1 MFNITEQIKD
11 ISPALQRLT
20 KQMYDKPELGHEEVY
35 ASEIIC
41 ELLTEKGF
49 TVEKP
54 FCGMQTAF
62 KAAYTSKK
70 QGPVIAFLAEY
81 DALPE
86 IGHGCGHNILGAT
99 SVGASIVLKNIIDDI
114 GGTVVLYGTP
124 AEETD
129 GGKVAIAKSGEFA
142 NVDIAMMAHP
152 SGTYE
157 KSGAS
162 NSLMPL
168 RFEFFGKT
176 AHAAGDPEEGINALN
191 ACISLFNNV
200 NAIREHIRRDS
211 RIHGIITNGGTAAN
225 IVPEY
230 ASADFYVRSSTMS
243 YQREL
248 IQKVKNCAEAA
259 ALSNGATVKIS
270 QFEADY
276 DTMVTNE
283 TLSNLF
289 WDKMNTL
296 GITPINPDAKNS
308 AGGTDAGNVSLCCPM
323 IHEYFSV
330 KEDGNLCG
338 HSREFA
344 DCTITNFAFEQMEK
358 TIEGFILT
366 SIDVI
371 TKPELLTA
379 IKEEFKNSIK
389 L

>member
-1 MFNITEQIKD
+1 MFNIKEKISA
-11 ISPALQRLT
+11 ISPELRRIT
-20 KQMYDKPELGHEEVY
+20 KEMYENPELGHEEVF
-35 ASEIIC
+35 ASKIIC
-41 ELLTEKGF
+41 EVLVSNGF
-49 TVEKP
+49 SVEKP
-54 FCGMQTAF
+54 FCSMETAF
-62 KAAYTSKK
+62 KAVYSSSKA
-70 QGPVIAFLAEY
+70 GPVIAYLAEY

-99 SVGASIVLKNIIDDI
+99 SVGAAIVLKDI
-114 GGTVVLYGTP
+114 VDTLGGTVILYGTP

-129 GGKVAIAKSGEFA
+129 GGKVAMAKSGEFSH
-142 NVDIAMMAHP
+142 VDIAMMAHP
-152 SGTYE
+152 SATYE

-211 RIHGIITNGGTAAN
+211 RVHGIITNGGTAAN

-230 ASADFYVRSSTMS
+230 ASADFYIRSATMP

-248 IQKVKNCAEAA
+248 IQRVKNCAEAA

-276 DTMVTNE
+276 DTMITNK

-289 WDKMNTL
+289 WDKMSTL
-296 GITPINPDAKNS
+296 GIATVDEEKNS

-323 IHEYFSV
+323 IHEYFSI
-330 KEDGNLCG
+330 KEDGVLRG
-338 HSREFA
+338 HSRELA
-344 DCTITNFAFEQMEK
+344 DCSVTDFAFEQMEK
-358 TIEGFILT
+358 TIEGFTLTAIDIL
-366 SIDVI
+366 
-371 TKPELLTA
+371 KNPELLKA
-379 IKEEFKNSIK
+379 IKEEFITSIK
-389 L
+389 